1 MTALDERSAWDFAAD
16 EFAPRVRRFAT
27 PGDLAKH
34 CEPATLQTKALDLID
49 AAVVRVMDGPV
60 KKQQIAAPP
69 QTGKSQRVSRW
80 TPLWILTCDPR
91 LRIVIV
97 SADAELA
104 RRWGRQIKR
113 DLEAHPDLG
122 LNLQPDSQAAGR
134 WETAEGGGIYCTGI
148 LAGTTGR
155 PIDVLIIDDPI
166 KDRAAA
172 ESATQRER
180 CWEFWENDG
189 GLRARKTILM
199 ATRWHKDDLAGRL
212 QEREAGQWELLSIP
226 AIATE
231 PDDALGRE
239 IGQEIASANPELHA
253 PGYFRAMARK
263 LSSYVWSSLY
273 QQSPTAGEGNIFKRA
288 DWRYWEQLDGNQ
300 ILVNNHPYSLD
311 DCTKFIT
318 MDLATSTKTSADWTV
333 ASCWAIT
340 ITGDVLLLDRRR
352 ERVPE
357 IDHAEFLAPLRS
369 RWLGPYDVVYI
380 ESRMLGTTLVY
391 AMGQAGVPIG
401 ELEADVDKVTR
412 ALPAAGLV
420 RQHRMHLPRSA
431 PWLDEWLDE
440 CADFPKTA
448 HDDQV
453 DTAGYAARVAIAHW
467 LPAETRSLE
476 EQMGRPAGSGE
487 FVDLMAA
494 KW

>member
-1 MTALDERSAWDFAAD
+1 MTDLAFEAAAR
-16 EFAPRVRRFAT
+16 EFEPKTRRFAT

-34 CEPATLQTKALDLID
+34 CEPATLQTPALDLID
-49 AAVVRVMDGPV
+49 AAVVAVVDGV
-60 KKQQIAAPP
+60 VSKQQIAAPP

-113 DLEAHPDLG
+113 DLEANPDL
-122 LNLQPDSQAAGR
+122 NLHLIADSQAAGR
-134 WETAEGGGIYCTGI
+134 WETVEGGGIYCTGVQ
-148 LAGTTGR
+148 AGTTGR
-155 PIDVLIIDDPI
+155 PIDILIIDDPI

-180 CWEFWENDG
+180 IWEFWENDAK
-189 GLRARKTILM
+189 LRARKTILM

-212 QEREAGQWELLSIP
+212 QEREKTDWSVLSIP

-231 PDDALGRE
+231 PDDALGRQVGEE
-239 IGQEIASANPELHA
+239 IRSANPELH
-253 PGYFRAMARK
+253 PVGYFHRIAQT
-263 LSSYVWSSLY
+263 LSAYVWMSLY

-288 DWRYWEQLDGNQ
+288 DWRFWETVDAQT
-300 ILVNNHPYSLD
+300 ILVDGSITRLE
-311 DCTKFIT
+311 DCTRFIT
-318 MDLATSTKTSADWTV
+318 MDLATSTKTSADYTV
-333 ASCWAIT
+333 ASVWAIPL
-340 ITGDVLLLDRRR
+340 TGDVVLLDRKR

-357 IDHAEFLAPLRS
+357 IDHAEFLKPLRE
-369 RWLGPYDVVYI
+369 RWLGMYDVVYI
-380 ESRMLGTTLVY
+380 EARILGTTLIY
-391 AMGQAGVPIG
+391 ALGRAGVPIA

-420 RQHRMHLPRSA
+420 RQHRVYLPRTA
-431 PWLDEWLDE
+431 DWLDQWLDEH
-440 CADFPKTA
+440 ADFPKTA

-453 DTAGYAARVAIAHW
+453 DTMAYAARVAIAHW
-467 LPAETRSLE
+467 LPRETADEVNAREASTND
-476 EQMGRPAGSGE
+476 GE
-487 FVDLMAA
+487 FKDLMVEA
-494 KW
+494 W